1 MKKFSK
7 KLEEQ
12 IVYLNNFIN
21 QEEKN
26 EPLIKLFF
34 KKEDEEDI
42 KFVKI

>member
-26 EPLIKLFF
+26 EALIKLFF